1 MPLGQ
6 RQMSTGGA
14 VDSAARPRRAADSSS
29 AAPRHDDFERMEGN
43 PSRPV
48 KMSMLSRDRPPS
60 PVPSRSQPRSGTYIA
75 VNNHGYGSAD
85 SVSRHLPHTT
95 TRGGYGDFNLG
106 NRTPL
111 KIQIRGRDRPSNLA
125 PRDYR
130 PSDSDTDQNSRSDS
144 SGTSSVAYRQTS
156 KFKSVV
162 REPNRRTVEYI
173 DSQSEVSSDSVRP
186 RHPIPRRRGHH
197 RPVDRAQSQYHGRV
211 PTHRAGPSGDGA
223 FGRPP
228 SPRVRYRDRY
238 LEAHSR
244 PAATGGQHTYRDG
257 FTGNVIGIIIQADI
271 IHQLERGDQAPRHP
285 LSPPLASEG

>member
-43 PSRPV
+43 PFRPV
-48 KMSMLSRDRPPS
+48 KTSMVSRDRPPS

-186 RHPIPRRRGHH
+186 RHPIPRRRRHH
-197 RPVDRAQSQYHGRV
+197 RPVDRAQGQQYHGRV
-211 PTHRAGPSGDGA
+211 PTIGLVLQAMVPLVDRCHHGLDIVIDIAKPTPDPQ
-223 FGRPP
+223 PP
-228 SPRVRYRDRY
+228 ETSIPT
-238 LEAHSR
+238 EMA
-244 PAATGGQHTYRDG
+244 
-257 FTGNVIGIIIQADI
+257 FTGDVIRIIIQADI
-271 IHQLERGDQAPRHP
+271 IHQLERGDQAPRHRP
-285 LSPPLASEG
+285 AGE